1 MFQHQVLHSADT
13 LTHHQK
19 RNLII
24 ASSVT
29 SLGYAGSMYGLYKT
43 WYKDQASGRF
53 HFFNDLPEWRGMD
66 KLGHFTTSWWIS
78 HALNE
83 TQKVINLPEKSS
95 IIRSAATSLAFMT
108 TIEIFDGFSSG
119 YGFSVADMGAN
130 AIGIS
135 LFVFQEFQWGEQR
148 FLPRYS
154 YHNSS
159 ESQLRPDL
167 LGSNLSEKMLKNYN
181 AQNYWLSFPI
191 NKLSKKLE
199 SIPPFVCLSIGYGVS
214 GLYGARD
221 NSYLN
226 NFDLNPNFDYT
237 RKSHFYLSF
246 DIDLQKIPIR
256 GKAWKMFTSVFRW
269 VKFPAPSMAFNKM
282 DGFRFYPIYW

>member
-1 MFQHQVLHSADT
+1 MIQHQVLPSADT

-24 ASSVT
+24 ATSVT
-29 SLGYAGSMYGLYKT
+29 SLGYAGSMYSLYKT

-130 AIGIS
+130 AIGLS
-135 LFVFQEFQWGEQR
+135 LFVFQELQWGEQR

-181 AQNYWLSFPI
+181 AQNYWLSFPV

-269 VKFPAPSMAFNKM
+269 VKFPAPSMAYNKM